1 MAGTKEYTKELTS
14 IVENLPEDKLREIID
29 FAKFLIYENTQQKFS
44 MVDKNALFLQQQALN
59 KIWSDPQEDIYEL

>member
-1 MAGTKEYTKELTS
+1 MSEINQYTKELSS
-14 IVENLPEDKLREIID
+14 IVENLPEEKVREIIN
-29 FAKFLIYENTQQKFS
+29 FAKFLICEDTQQKFS